1 MNMPGEKRQQSDEK
15 YGRFL
20 GGAQKA
26 IIILVVVLVV
36 LVVVYLS
43 QRTYALGYEAASYKP
58 SVSESDAEVKSITIT
73 EDMSASDIGNLLI
86 NEGII
91 DESLEAFLMQDM
103 LSGLHG
109 EYIAGTYEL
118 NASMSVDK
126 ILQIICTPSED
137 EDDN

>member
-1 MNMPGEKRQQSDEK
+1 MPGEKRQQSDEK

-58 SVSESDAEVKSITIT
+58 SVAEGDAEVKSITIT